1 MFIVWLM
8 VLKTAETLPVTQTQ
22 MWEKK
27 NENFPLVMKVLQS
40 FPLGFFILEFTL
52 RFTVCPRK
60 THFMF
65 SLINVLDL
73 VSILSIITDLAV
85 GSNPMEI
92 NTISEYL
99 LYLFVKIFWVC
110 RCFRLIWFLRMSSFG
125 LVFMYTVRKG
135 WMDFLA
141 VLVFL
146 CFAALLFS
154 IYLSASEQ
162 HSDGQHITILD
173 ALWWAFI
180 TVTTVGYGDVYAS
193 SPLSKFIAVLCALS
207 GVLFYACFATVFFTK
222 FTEYKTVGRYTKTKH
237 HCRKC
242 C

>member
-8 VLKTAETLPVTQTQ
+8 ILKMAETLPVKQI
-22 MWEKK
+22 WEKK
-27 NENFPLVMKVLQS
+27 NENFRLIMKVLQS

-73 VSILSIITDLAV
+73 VSIFSIITDLAV
-85 GSNPMEI
+85 GSNPVEV
-92 NTISEYL
+92 NTIPEYL
-99 LYLFVKIFWVC
+99 LDLFVKIFWVC
-110 RCFRLIWFLRMSSFG
+110 RCFRLIWFLRMSRFG
-125 LVFMYTVRKG
+125 LAFMYTLKKG
-135 WMDFLA
+135 WVDFLA
-141 VLVFL
+141 AFVSI

-162 HSDGQHITILD
+162 HLLGQHITIPD

-180 TVTTVGYGDVYAS
+180 TLTTVGYGDVYPH
-193 SPLSKFIAVLCALS
+193 SPLSKFIAVLCAFS

-222 FTEYKTVGRYTKTKH
+222 FTEYKTAGRYAKTKH
-237 HCRKC
+237 PSRKC

>member
-1 MFIVWLM
+1 
-8 VLKTAETLPVTQTQ
+8 

-27 NENFPLVMKVLQS
+27 NENFRLIMKVLQS

-52 RFTVCPRK
+52 RFTLCPRK
-60 THFMF
+60 THFLF

-73 VSILSIITDLAV
+73 VSIFSIITDLAV
-85 GSNPMEI
+85 GSNLMEV
-92 NTISEYL
+92 NTISEHL
-99 LYLFVKIFWVC
+99 LYLFLVC

-173 ALWWAFI
+173 AL
-180 TVTTVGYGDVYAS
+180 
-193 SPLSKFIAVLCALS
+193 
-207 GVLFYACFATVFFTK
+207 
-222 FTEYKTVGRYTKTKH
+222 
-237 HCRKC
+237 
-242 C
+242 